1 MNEDRRSKR
10 PSTVDKRKQLEE
22 KLEQRKIDAELKE
35 EKSRS
40 EKLSNLHEQELNL
53 FTSEARRLSE
63 TVDRLYTE
71 YLKPVNLEWDSDE
84 ITTSPSFASVF
95 SSPDTNVS
103 EIVKSILNESDEEHE
118 DELESQNINPIEIFG
133 ESRRKN
139 TSTNIG
145 FLESPEPEQN
155 YNCFNWPPRYPSQEP
170 EDLPVSDPLQVAV
183 VHQDLVDIQ
192 EDEVF
197 ETETIMDN
205 NAYESRYRAI
215 KIAMR
220 KVRDVK
226 KMFLAEDVTAIHIPD
241 YKDRLKEVRNSLLLF
256 NDAFPAIIETLL
268 FPAQQTYQTK

>member
-10 PSTVDKRKQLEE
+10 PSTVKKRKQLEE
-22 KLEQRKIDAELKE
+22 KLELRKIDAELNV

-40 EKLSNLHEQELNL
+40 EKLLNLHEQELNL
-53 FTSEARRLSE
+53 FTSEAQRLSE

-71 YLKPVNLEWDSDE
+71 YLEPVNLEWDSDE

-103 EIVKSILNESDEEHE
+103 ELVKSILNESDEEHE
-118 DELESQNINPIEIFG
+118 EELESQDINTSEIFG
-133 ESRRKN
+133 ETRRKN

-170 EDLPVSDPLQVAV
+170 EDLPVSDPLQIAV
-183 VHQDLVDIQ
+183 VHQDLFDIQ

-197 ETETIMDN
+197 ETNQAWKTMPMKRGTVQ
-205 NAYESRYRAI
+205 SRLPPE
-215 KIAMR
+215 K
-220 KVRDVK
+220 
-226 KMFLAEDVTAIHIPD
+226 
-241 YKDRLKEVRNSLLLF
+241 
-256 NDAFPAIIETLL
+256 
-268 FPAQQTYQTK
+268 